1 VNFLYFS
8 VFLENLYDTESM
20 IANSSLSVVARLY
33 LLVCYLDRQVLY
45 YNDMIGS
52 LVVTTTTNSDILQV
66 SVKQSIVSSS
76 SKASNSYDYIS

>member
-66 SVKQSIVSSS
+66 SVKQSIVCR
-76 SKASNSYDYIS
+76 NRLLGQ

>member
-1 VNFLYFS
+1 MNFLYFS

-66 SVKQSIVSSS
+66 SVKQSIVCR
-76 SKASNSYDYIS
+76 NRLLGQ